1 MPRQKAS
8 DMEREIKAR
17 WLEEH
22 LEEAEKLVG
31 EWLLQIKLGDPFYP
45 PRDEMVWEVPYEP
58 AIEQDE
64 EKSHVV
70 RRHIRSRALW
80 THHTTWLRLLRAFNE
95 HRKELL
101 KEANEFVRSQAQLQ
115 LRQFQIRRE
124 SFAFSAIWEA
134 HEGELRKQGK
144 KGGSSPE
151 YLLNDAGLGVKFGD
165 FLIEGSA
172 TKEEQVLP
180 VRKSHENL
188 TKHLANS
195 DRFKEAIRVWS
206 DIEDLEKKIG
216 TIGRRVVK
224 SHDILY
230 SCQYCRHLWK

>member
-8 DMEREIKAR
+8 DIEKEIKAR
-17 WLEEH
+17 WLGEH
-22 LEEAEKLVG
+22 LEEVEKLAG
-31 EWLLQIKLGDPFYP
+31 EWLLQLNLGNPFYP
-45 PRDEMVWEVPYEP
+45 PRDERVWEAPYEP
-58 AIEQDE
+58 AIEQAE
-64 EKSHVV
+64 VKCHVGRQHV
-70 RRHIRSRALW
+70 RSRSLW

-101 KEANEFVRSQAQLQ
+101 KVANEFVMSQAHLQ
-115 LRQFQIRRE
+115 LKQFQIRRE

-134 HEGELRKQGK
+134 HEGELRRRGK
-144 KGGSSPE
+144 SGGPPPE

-165 FLIEGSA
+165 FLIEGAA

-180 VRKSHENL
+180 VKKSHENL

-195 DRFKEAIRVWS
+195 DRFQEAMRIWS
-206 DIEDLEKKIG
+206 DIEDLEKKMG
-216 TIGRRVVK
+216 EIGRRVVK

-230 SCQYCRHLWK
+230 PCQYCRHLWK